1 MRAHPRSRGENL
13 PVPSVEVAVSWLI
26 PAHAGKTC
34 GRTGARTRARA
45 HPRSRGENGS
55 TALPYS
61 STRGSSPLTRGK
73 PQARC
78 EGQRGHGLIPA
89 HAGKTL
95 EGLQARHMRWAH
107 PRSRGENG
115 CPAAGPPPMRG
126 SSPLTRGK
134 PADRARRLAV
144 AGLIPAHAGKTCP
157 WRDRPRRRRAHPRS
171 RGENRLALRLL
182 DSARGSSPLT
192 RGKRRSLIGGPSDL
206 GLIPAHAGKT
216 PLGAVPLGTVRGSS
230 PLTRGKRGLTLLHE
244 LTSGLIPAHAGKTGS
259 SSRYR
264 IAARAHP
271 RSRGENK
278 SDLPMAS
285 QYLGSS
291 PLTRGKL

>member
-1 MRAHPRSRGENL
+1 M
-13 PVPSVEVAVSWLI
+13 PSSW
-26 PAHAGKTC
+26 A
-34 GRTGARTRARA
+34 
-45 HPRSRGENGS
+45 
-55 TALPYS
+55 S
-61 STRGSSPLTRGK
+61 SN
-73 PQARC
+73 A
-78 EGQRGHGLIPA
+78 GLIPA
-89 HAGKTL
+89 HAGKTRR
-95 EGLQARHMRWAH
+95 ARRPPSIREAH
-107 PRSRGENG
+107 PRSRGENIEG
-115 CPAAGPPPMRG
+115 AAHLLEAEG